1 MSNMQL
7 ILLSFTASLGFGV
20 MFHIVGL
27 DLLFAGLGGM
37 ISRIALLTFMSM
49 TDSRFLFTLGAATC
63 AALYAEL
70 LAVTK
75 KVPSTVYLYPTII
88 PLIPADLLYFLM
100 RNLVTGEYDAAFTYA
115 ADTVYGITGLCLGF
129 ILASTVSFYIKKSQ
143 SGLGNMKS
151 RLTEPMNKTVRSEK

>member
-1 MSNMQL
+1 MSSIQL

-37 ISRIALLTFMSM
+37 ISRIALLTFISM

-100 RNLVTGEYDAAFTYA
+100 RNLVSGEYKTACRYA
-115 ADTVYGITGLCLGF
+115 VDTVYGITGLCLGF
-129 ILASTVSFYIKKSQ
+129 ILASTVSFYLRKSR
-143 SGLGNMKS
+143 SGLGSMKS
-151 RLTEPMNKTVRSEK
+151 RLGEPQNKTACKEK